1 MKVIGFLLL
10 VYLFFAALGV
20 FLALAALGIAYVIL
34 RFCWRLIAPSTTPT
48 RR

>member
-20 FLALAALGIAYVIL
+20 AMAICAIALAIWIVK
-34 RFCWRLIAPSTTPT
+34 RCTRLFTPSAPPT